1 MSLQYA
7 LLEALLT
14 PAPDDYTA
22 QVQNVKSYDME
33 SVIEKML
40 QKGSTI
46 TKTDTLA
53 VLNSFFE
60 TVSEIVRQGEN
71 VHLDLFSTRLSLSGI
86 FNGATDTYDPKRHSI
101 RVNVNAGKLLK
112 EVAKHIK
119 PEKVDS
125 SETLPHILEVTDSI
139 SGSVNDK
146 ITSGGVLT
154 LVGSRLKIAGENT
167 ENGVYLIDEKG
178 KKYKVSTLVENKPAR
193 LIAILPSL
201 ATGTYTLQITTQFTG
216 GAYLKQS
223 RTGIFDSPLTV

>member
-22 QVQNVKSYDME
+22 QVQNVKSHDME
-33 SVIEKML
+33 SVTEKML

-71 VHLDLFSTRLSLSGI
+71 VHLGLFNTRLSLSGV

-112 EVAKHIK
+112 EAVKDIR
-119 PEKVDS
+119 PEKVAATD
-125 SETLPHILEVTDSI
+125 TLPHIVEVSDSI

-146 ITSGGVLT
+146 ITSGGVIT
-154 LVGSRLKIAGENT
+154 LVGSRIKIAGENT
-167 ENGVYLIDEKG
+167 ENGLYLIDEKG

-193 LIAILPSL
+193 LIAILPAL
-201 ATGTYTLQITTQFTG
+201 AVGTYTLQVTTQYTG
-216 GAYLKQS
+216 GAYLKHA